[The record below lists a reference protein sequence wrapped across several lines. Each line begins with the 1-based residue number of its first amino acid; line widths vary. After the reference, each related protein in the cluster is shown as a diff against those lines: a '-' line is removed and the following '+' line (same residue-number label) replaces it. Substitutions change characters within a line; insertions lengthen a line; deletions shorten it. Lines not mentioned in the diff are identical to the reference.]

1 MKSKLNI
8 SRFRCVWHPV
18 SCWDQHNILLLL
30 LYFDCVLKISK
41 KKLVASLSKVNN
53 QSQFD
58 FIDTNWNFCF
68 LFVCFFLQRPRCKI
82 SWHIWWKGTSSHGM
96 QSAMYQK
103 CIWNNLDPWLVQN
116 TLPSRKF
123 LTFCQ
128 HYLIFKSGKWN
139 FPSSKPSK

>member
-68 LFVCFFLQRPRCKI
+68 LFVFFFFFRDRDVRSLDIFYEKAHPLTVCKVPCTKSVSEI
-82 SWHIWWKGTSSHGM
+82 TWILGLFKILCLLGNFSRF
-96 QSAMYQK
+96 A
-103 CIWNNLDPWLVQN
+103 N
-116 TLPSRKF
+116 T
-123 LTFCQ
+123 
-128 HYLIFKSGKWN
+128 I
-139 FPSSKPSK
+139 